1 MRKKDNSMIVI
12 ETKKRKKFGA
22 FFSERIDFTNGVT
35 ESHSGKR
42 AFLFNLTNE
51 KIFPY

>member
-1 MRKKDNSMIVI
+1 MRKKDKSMIII
-12 ETKKRKKFGA
+12 ETKKRNKFGA
-22 FFSERIDFTNGVT
+22 FFSGRIDFTNEVT
-35 ESHSGKR
+35 ESHYKR